1 MKFIH
6 LSDLHIGKRAGEFSL
21 LDDQRHI
28 LSQIAEITE
37 TEAPDAVLI
46 AGDVYDKPTPPAD
59 AVQLFDDFLFRLCA
73 IGCPIFVISGNHDS
87 PERLGFGSRLFAR
100 DGVYISRVYDGEV
113 HPVTLHDRYGELD
126 VYLLP
131 FVKPVHVRRALGLDG
146 DADSYDTALS
156 RAVELFPLDPER
168 RNVLVTHQF
177 VAGAR
182 RCESEELSVGG
193 TDAVSAALFDRFD
206 YVALGHLHEP
216 QSVTRPGVRYCG
228 SPLKYSFSEAGH
240 TKSVT
245 VAELREK
252 GSLELRTIPLT
263 PLHDMRELRGSYMHL
278 TSRSFYAGTDT
289 SDYLHITLTDEEDV
303 PEALGRLR
311 TVYPNLMKLD
321 YDNSRTR
328 AAGID
333 MLSMS
338 MPVSAAERTDPL
350 DLFRTFY
357 ERQNG
362 REMSPEALELV
373 SSLVREIWETEA

>member
-1 MKFIH
+1 
-6 LSDLHIGKRAGEFSL
+6 
-21 LDDQRHI
+21 
-28 LSQIAEITE
+28 
-37 TEAPDAVLI
+37 
-46 AGDVYDKPTPPAD
+46 
-59 AVQLFDDFLFRLCA
+59 
-73 IGCPIFVISGNHDS
+73 
-87 PERLGFGSRLFAR
+87 
-100 DGVYISRVYDGEV
+100 
-113 HPVTLHDRYGELD
+113 
-126 VYLLP
+126 
-131 FVKPVHVRRALGLDG
+131 
-146 DADSYDTALS
+146 
-156 RAVELFPLDPER
+156 
-168 RNVLVTHQF
+168 
-177 VAGAR
+177 
-182 RCESEELSVGG
+182 
-193 TDAVSAALFDRFD
+193 
-206 YVALGHLHEP
+206 
-216 QSVTRPGVRYCG
+216 
-228 SPLKYSFSEAGH
+228 
-240 TKSVT
+240 
-245 VAELREK
+245 
-252 GSLELRTIPLT
+252 
-263 PLHDMRELRGSYMHL
+263 MHL